1 MRTKSAA
8 AQNNHERERAL
19 SLELAEKGAR
29 ELQESFESA
38 VRGEDGGDDK
48 EDNGGGNGNGN
59 DSSDEDED
67 GEGDDDRGGDTAAMD
82 VHAPG
87 SSASTTASLRPHFS
101 DAPCLDHTVSSAKA
115 WVSVACPGK
124 SVMAPS
130 IDRSS
135 ACRSTSIPCKPGE
148 RVGARLRTA
157 CSLSGR

>member
-1 MRTKSAA
+1 MPEEGPQSWRQQGSADRSPRRALRRLGCEVGIFFYSLSPVLMRTKSAA

-19 SLELAEKGAR
+19 SLELAEKGAH

-67 GEGDDDRGGDTAAMD
+67 GEGDDDRGGNTAAMH

-87 SSASTTASLRPHFS
+87 SSASITQSRLP
-101 DAPCLDHTVSSAKA
+101 
-115 WVSVACPGK
+115 
-124 SVMAPS
+124 
-130 IDRSS
+130 RS
-135 ACRSTSIPCKPGE
+135 G
-148 RVGARLRTA
+148 
-157 CSLSGR
+157 